1 MNTNKYEKP
10 LAEVIYFDLYKV
22 RMGVAQDSKTH
33 TVTEPVTQSTNAK
46 HYDFGD
52 SAKKGAL

>member
-22 RMGVAQDSKTH
+22 RMGVGQDSKTNTN

-52 SAKKGAL
+52 LG

>member
-10 LAEVIYFDLYKV
+10 LAEVIYFDLCKV

-52 SAKKGAL
+52 LG

>member
-46 HYDFGD
+46 HYDLGD
-52 SAKKGAL
+52 LG

>member
-22 RMGVAQDSKTH
+22 RMGVGQDSKTL
-33 TVTEPVTQSTNAK
+33 TVTTEPVTQSTNAK

-52 SAKKGAL
+52 LG